1 MKVIFLSGAGLKEAG
16 VWGGSLSVWQIET
29 KCSCRK
35 WYHSGFPLRQGICKL
50 LLVDFLKCV
59 SPGIHLGISNITPS
73 DYSLYPVVQRDVK
86 EGVATHISGAG
97 HPPPLL
103 EPSMGTWCLC
113 PRLVKVAAAF
123 LLNQQQCQQRLCTGL
138 TQVPTAKSLSPLW
151 LTGLR
156 VTSEN
161 THTSLPSTL
170 TSTCIVADP
179 QVQAWPPWL
188 SDIPAQIPDLLTC
201 SMVPKSPAVQLG
213 AHCILTRFLCS

>member
-1 MKVIFLSGAGLKEAG
+1 M
-16 VWGGSLSVWQIET
+16 
-29 KCSCRK
+29 
-35 WYHSGFPLRQGICKL
+35 
-50 LLVDFLKCV
+50 
-59 SPGIHLGISNITPS
+59 GISNITPS

-161 THTSLPSTL
+161 THTSLPCTL

-179 QVQAWPPWL
+179 QVQVWPPWL
-188 SDIPAQIPDLLTC
+188 SDIPAQTPDLLTC